1 MIILSSLFY
10 KPHIGGVENSL
21 FHMAK
26 VFQANGHKVT
36 IFVSDKGSEENINQ
50 PLPKFEIIDNI
61 EIHRY
66 KRRIIKFRILKI
78 FRPIFDIY
86 DAYKYAR
93 RTFSQ
98 FKIDLI
104 VNRNAEVGI
113 GLKFAFKKN
122 KSVYIV
128 PALSKDLDRVSEKKT
143 LAGTGRAWVIN
154 NLILNIN
161 HLLQMTLIKQ
171 SCFNVVFSHMMYNS
185 ISSKYRKECKIY
197 VQPPGVNHIDKKS
210 EQNFSHKSNDS
221 EKKYEFLII
230 GRIVR
235 VKGID
240 IALKAFSR
248 IESDTARLLVV
259 GDGPELSNLKL
270 MCQRLSIH
278 NRVKF
283 TGSTSYPE
291 QYYLKSHFFVMSSTY
306 ETFGQTILE
315 AMSFGLPVIG
325 FNSNF
330 PHVRTATSEIVENN
344 VNGFLCDFSE
354 EALTKTFNR
363 CLGLRKELVKKISE
377 ANIKK
382 TSEIYTWNALCDF
395 LVNTKK

>member
-1 MIILSSLFY
+1 
-10 KPHIGGVENSL
+10 
-21 FHMAK
+21 MAK
-26 VFQANGHKVT
+26 VFQANGHHVT
-36 IFVSDKGSEENINQ
+36 IFVSDKGSEENINER
-50 PLPKFEIIDNI
+50 LPKFEILDDI

-128 PALSKDLDRVSEKKT
+128 PALSKDLDRVSGIKN
-143 LAGTGRAWVIN
+143 LAGIGRAWVIN

-185 ISSKYRKECKIY
+185 IPSKYRKECKIY

-210 EQNFSHKSNDS
+210 KQNFSQKSNDS
-221 EKKYEFLII
+221 ERKYEFLII
-230 GRIVR
+230 GRIVK

-240 IALKAFSR
+240 IALKAFSK

-270 MCQRLSIH
+270 MCQHLSIH

-344 VNGFLCDFSE
+344 INGFLCDFSE
-354 EALTKTFNR
+354 EELTKTFNR
-363 CLGLRKELVKKISE
+363 CLSMRKEIVKKISE

-382 TSEIYTWNALCDF
+382 TSEIYTWNALCGF
-395 LVNTKK
+395 LINTKK